1 MKVSREFLI
10 RLKLNSKPAY
20 TIAQQAGVHPN
31 WLSKAIHGVE
41 PIKPRDPRIVAVGH
55 ILGLL
60 ESQCF
65 DVAGEEQ
72 SDTRKSFRTSSPP
85 SKSS

>member
-10 RLKLNSKPAY
+10 RLKLNPKPAY

-31 WLSKAIHGVE
+31 WLSKAIHEVE
-41 PIKPRDPRIVAVGH
+41 PIKRRDPRIVAVGR
-55 ILGLL
+55 ILGLQ

-65 DVAGEEQ
+65 DVPREEP
-72 SDTRKSFRTSSPP
+72 SDR
-85 SKSS
+85 